1 MCIVGR
7 VVIRLSG
14 CVCVTGQGFHEPL
27 QHQCSKECGIQFEWC
42 RQAALGN
49 EVSRCSGFSV
59 VCADFFSAWA
69 SGRQT
74 KRQGKASVL
83 VVVRLLHSMFPTT
96 SSHSPIVL

>member
-49 EVSRCSGFSV
+49 EVS
-59 VCADFFSAWA
+59 
-69 SGRQT
+69 Q
-74 KRQGKASVL
+74 VL
-83 VVVRLLHSMFPTT
+83 RVQCCLC
-96 SSHSPIVL
+96 